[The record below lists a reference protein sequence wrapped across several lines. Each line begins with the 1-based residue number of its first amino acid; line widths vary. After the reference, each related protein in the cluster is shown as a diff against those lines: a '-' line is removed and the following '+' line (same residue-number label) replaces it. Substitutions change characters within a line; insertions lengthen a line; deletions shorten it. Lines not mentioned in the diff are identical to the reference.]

1 MRPGRLVRVLSLAW
15 LLSWAAFV
23 AGYADVT
30 PPWSTTFDCPD
41 WTDSANGS
49 YPGFGGTMLVGRNQA
64 VHGTRDHYSCVT
76 VDANNPLGS
85 GKGFRSWSDDGIPAK
100 IGAHSAQVAVRVSN
114 PSNQAMWI
122 RYYHRWQLGA
132 TLKGGNPFIKMLY
145 RGRNLIEMDRG
156 GIRYLNPGREV
167 ANFRAGGW
175 NDIFPGGA
183 SDGRFHS
190 FQYHFD
196 PSTGTFTY
204 WVDGVKKGSA
214 SGLTLP
220 DTFDG
225 LFQLRVNHH
234 GYSNGDYIYEDTD
247 DIAVSLTGYIPELT
261 RAREDAESGR
271 SPTRVT
277 PLVTWRG
284 HP

>member
-1 MRPGRLVRVLSLAW
+1 MRSGRSVRVLSIAS
-15 LLSWAAFV
+15 LLGSTALV
-23 AGYADVT
+23 SGYSDVT

-41 WTDSANGS
+41 WADCANCS
-49 YPGFGGTMLVGRNQA
+49 YPGCDDTMLVGRNQV
-64 VHGTRDHYSCVT
+64 VHGGGSHYSAIT
-76 VDANNPLGS
+76 VDANNPSGS
-85 GKGFRSWSDDGIPAK
+85 GKGFRSWSDDGIPGK
-100 IGAHSAQVAVRVSN
+100 IGAHSAQVAVRISN
-114 PSNQAMWI
+114 PSNHAIWI
-122 RYYHRWQLGA
+122 RYYHRWQRGA
-132 TLKGGNPFIKMLY
+132 TLKGGAFIKMLY

-175 NDIFPGGA
+175 NDIFPSGA

-196 PSTGTFTY
+196 PATGTFAY

-214 SGLTLP
+214 SDLTLP

-225 LFQLRVNHH
+225 LYQLRVNHA
-234 GYSNGDYIYEDTD
+234 GYDNGGCIYEDTD

-261 RAREDAESGR
+261 GAR
-271 SPTRVT
+271 
-277 PLVTWRG
+277 
-284 HP
+284 